1 VKRIS
6 IQKEESGGIPRH
18 PPRLELSVGFFSSMS
33 TSVAPERKIPSV
45 EIAAGAHQIN
55 FVNEEMEPRKR
66 VGDWVEVGV
75 ISR

>member
-6 IQKEESGGIPRH
+6 IQKEECGGIPRH
-18 PPRLELSVGFFSSMS
+18 PPRLELSGGFFSPMS

-45 EIAAGAHQIN
+45 EIAGAHQIN